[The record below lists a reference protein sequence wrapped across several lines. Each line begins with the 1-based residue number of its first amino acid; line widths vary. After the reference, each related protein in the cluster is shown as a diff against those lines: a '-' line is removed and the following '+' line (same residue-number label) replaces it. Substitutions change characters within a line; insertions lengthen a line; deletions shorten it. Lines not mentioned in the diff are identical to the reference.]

1 MDGSGETR
9 AMDLAMAFVRQEQF
23 LWSKPDR
30 DARLA
35 NQGSEQESLWSE
47 VVVEIVAGTPAS
59 DQLIVLIVRHH
70 ALDHLA
76 LFGQGY
82 LQPWIEKAEPQRLE
96 WLAAWARTDDR
107 ARRTL
112 SGVRIP
118 EGANSDS
125 SLWDLIPETPDWQP

>member
-1 MDGSGETR
+1 ME
-9 AMDLAMAFVRQEQF
+9 LAMAFVRQEQF

-35 NQGSEQESLWSE
+35 NQGSEQEGLWAE
-47 VVVEIVAGTPAS
+47 AVVEIVACTPAS

-70 ALDHLA
+70 ALDQLA

-82 LQPWIEKAEPQRLE
+82 LQPWIEKAEIQRLE
-96 WLAAWARTDDR
+96 WLAQWARTEDR
-107 ARRTL
+107 ARRAL

-118 EGANSDS
+118 QGANSEC
-125 SLWDLIPETPDWQP
+125 SLWDLIPETPEWQP